1 MTDHEHTPNP
11 GPTLWIRGGVLV
23 GIGAA
28 SFWVMD
34 EWDVAV
40 RVLFGGLALLAAGML
55 SVGAVQLWRARR

>member
-11 GPTLWIRGGVLV
+11 GPTLWIMGGVLV

-34 EWDVAV
+34 EWDAVAS
-40 RVLFGGLALLAAGML
+40 VLASGSALLAVLML
-55 SVGAVQLWRARR
+55 AVGAVQLWRARR

>member
-11 GPTLWIRGGVLV
+11 GPTLWIMGGVLV